1 MELRKKRYRAEC
13 RRCKAIRK
21 MEVVG
26 SSDDKKHVWLRCASC
41 HMVYLF
47 PTSLFGKGN
56 LVQSPLSPELSVGN
70 NSPTNEVIEYAL
82 HKTYALGQR
91 IYHKRFNDIGKVI
104 AKSKL
109 NHGSKIVVSFKRC
122 GEKTLVEGISLQ

>member
-1 MELRKKRYRAEC
+1 MELRRKRYRAEC
-13 RRCKAIRK
+13 RRCKTIRK

-26 SSDDKKHVWLRCASC
+26 SSDDDKHVWLRCGSC

-47 PTSLFGKGN
+47 PTSLFTKSN
-56 LVQSPLSPELSVGN
+56 LGQSPLNLELALTS
-70 NSPTNEVIEYAL
+70 NSPTNDVIEYAL

-91 IYHKRFNDIGKVI
+91 IYHKRFNDVGRVI

-109 NHGSKIVVSFKRC
+109 NHGSKITVSFKRC
-122 GEKTLVEGISLQ
+122 GEKTLVEGIAR